1 MKGVLQRIIK
11 TVDTTKLSAVPS
23 PQVENRVAA
32 NDDGSPTITQYWLW
46 PRIGEYL
53 REDDIVIT
61 ETGTASFGIWETKFP
76 KGVTALN
83 Q

>member
-1 MKGVLQRIIK
+1 MKGVLQRLIDA
-11 TVDTTKLSAVPS
+11 VDITKLCAVAS
-23 PQVENRVAA
+23 PQVENQVSA
-32 NDDGSPTITQYWLW
+32 NDDGSQTVTQYWMW

-53 REDDIVIT
+53 REGDIVIT

-76 KGVTALN
+76 QGVIALN